1 MRNGSQGT
9 GAIVGAQGAGIFC
22 ENSLPQARS
31 GQIRVI
37 FYAKGRPLWRDG
49 AGGRTGFL
57 ELFSR

>member
-1 MRNGSQGT
+1 MAITRITT
-9 GAIVGAQGAGIFC
+9 G
-22 ENSLPQARS
+22 ENSLPQARP